1 MALCVMTP
9 GTMRMPPWS
18 AHNWDSHATV
28 SHHIFVRTKYFI
40 LLSKVMLMFGG

>member
-28 SHHIFVRTKYFI
+28 SHHIFVLHIISHSAHAKG
-40 LLSKVMLMFGG
+40 V